1 MSAAIME
8 QALKALDAGD
18 IEEAKQI
25 LRESILPDIHFVSDT
40 DRQYYR
46 YLKSRA
52 AWVTGE
58 AVSKRFQVT
67 KSAAHARLKRMVE
80 RNLLFTEKRLV
91 KSKWVLYFCTGDVR
105 EREAYKPQLEVS
117 QKFLDWIEAQG
128 CEVTKQQIADGCN
141 VSYGSLTPHI
151 KLLLDK
157 GLIIET
163 IVSNKRTGGLK
174 KLYLAKKATSY
185 SFNNPFNLRVA

>member
-1 MSAAIME
+1 MSKVIME
-8 QALKALDAGD
+8 LALKALDAGD
-18 IEEAKQI
+18 TEEAKQI
-25 LRESILPDIHFVSDT
+25 LKEAVMPDIHFVSDT
-40 DRQYYR
+40 DRLYYR

-52 AWVTGE
+52 AWVTAE
-58 AVSKRFQVT
+58 AISKHFMVT
-67 KSAAHARLKRMVE
+67 KSAAHTHLKRMVE
-80 RNLLFTEKRLV
+80 RNLLFTEKRMV

-128 CEVTKQQIADGCN
+128 REVTKQQIADGCN

-151 KLLLDK
+151 KLLLEK
-157 GLIIET
+157 GLIVET
-163 IVSNKRTGGLK
+163 VSSNKRGGVR
-174 KLYLAKKATSY
+174 KLYLSKKSSTY

>member
-1 MSAAIME
+1 MSTAIME
-8 QALKALDAGD
+8 QALKALEAGD

-40 DRQYYR
+40 DRLYYR

-52 AWVTGE
+52 AWVTAE
-58 AVSKRFQVT
+58 AISKHFMVT
-67 KSAAHARLKRMVE
+67 KSAAHTHLKRMVE
-80 RNLLFTEKRLV
+80 RNLLFTEKRMV

-128 CEVTKQQIADGCN
+128 REVTKQQIADGCN
-141 VSYGSLTPHI
+141 VSYGSLTPHL
-151 KLLLDK
+151 KLLLEK
-157 GLIIET
+157 GLIVET
-163 IVSNKRTGGLK
+163 VSSNKRGGVR
-174 KLYLAKKATSY
+174 KLYLSKKSTTY

>member
-1 MSAAIME
+1 ME
-8 QALKALDAGD
+8 QALKALEAGD

-40 DRQYYR
+40 DRLYYR

-52 AWVTGE
+52 AWVTAE
-58 AVSKRFQVT
+58 AISKHFMVT
-67 KSAAHARLKRMVE
+67 KSAAHTHLKRMVE
-80 RNLLFTEKRLV
+80 RNLLFTEKRMV

-128 CEVTKQQIADGCN
+128 REVTKQQIADGCN
-141 VSYGSLTPHI
+141 VSYGSLTPHL
-151 KLLLDK
+151 KLLLEK
-157 GLIIET
+157 GLIVET
-163 IVSNKRTGGLK
+163 VSSNKRGGVR
-174 KLYLAKKATSY
+174 KLYLSKKSTTY

>member
-1 MSAAIME
+1 MSKVIME
-8 QALKALDAGD
+8 LALKALDAGD

-25 LRESILPDIHFVSDT
+25 LKEAVMPDIHFVSDT
-40 DRQYYR
+40 DRLYYR

-52 AWVTGE
+52 AWVT
-58 AVSKRFQVT
+58 ADAISKHFMVT
-67 KSAAHARLKRMVE
+67 KSAARTHLKRMVE
-80 RNLLFTEKRLV
+80 RNLVFTEKRMV

-105 EREAYKPQLEVS
+105 ERESYKPQIEAS

-128 CEVTKQQIADGCN
+128 KEVTKQQIADGCN

-151 KLLLDK
+151 KLLLEK
-157 GLIIET
+157 GLIVET
-163 IVSNKRTGGLK
+163 VSSNKRGGVR
-174 KLYLAKKATSY
+174 KLYLSKKSSTY